1 MLELSNKD
9 IKQLLKLYSM
19 YSTAREKNW
28 ASTDMEIQML
38 TQIELTGMKTSMCTI
53 KKHTACNN
61 STSFLQQ
68 KKEK

>member
-28 ASTDMEIQML
+28 ASTDMEN
-38 TQIELTGMKTSMCTI
+38 TNADPNWTYNDE
-53 KKHTACNN
+53 NFN
-61 STSFLQQ
+61 VYN
-68 KKEK
+68 EKAHCME